1 MQHNIIKPFGAF
13 LFYEKEVFCVAKRG
27 RKKSIK
33 TEDVMKEARRQL
45 TTKEELEEYLNT
57 YEDLPLLDEL
67 WETCVKSA
75 KKNAD
80 DIANGDVLQGNR
92 SINPCT
98 LYFSRMSLPQY
109 RKKINELKMSEDY
122 DADDLSESASEA
134 MELLDDSGEQSN
146 EIILWIKMF
155 PKLNE
160 RKYLMQRYANY
171 YDNYEIND
179 GADRT
184 LLARILSLEI
194 ELFRINCDRAI
205 GKSVDINMEEKLTK
219 MLRDTMES
227 MKWTKKQRSQMDD
240 MAQNKFSVWL
250 DRLVKEGKFVPE
262 RHEIQKDEIDYFLEL
277 QMSQIKKMDIE

>member
-1 MQHNIIKPFGAF
+1 M
-13 LFYEKEVFCVAKRG
+13 AKRG

-45 TTKEELEEYLNT
+45 STKEELEEYLNT
-57 YEDLPLLDEL
+57 YEDLPLLEEL
-67 WETCVKSA
+67 WDTCVASA

-80 DIANGDVLQGNR
+80 DVASGEVLQGNR
-92 SINPCT
+92 SVNPCT

-122 DADDLSESASEA
+122 DADDLSESASEV
-134 MELLDDSGEQSN
+134 MELFDDSDEQSN

-184 LLARILSLEI
+184 LLTRILSLEI
-194 ELFRINCDRAI
+194 ELFRINCDRAV
-205 GKSVDINMEEKLTK
+205 GKSVDVNMEEKLTK

-240 MAQNKFSVWL
+240 MAKNKFSIFME
-250 DRLVKEGKFVPE
+250 KQSKNGKFTPEHHDVP
-262 RHEIQKDEIDYFLEL
+262 KDEIDQLIE
-277 QMSQIKKMDIE
+277 IIPVAIRKMFD